1 MSHDSDC
8 PRKDTPHVSLLCLY
22 LLLFRYQLIDS
33 PGLTMPNP
41 QEADRILQD
50 SLSAIVPLLV
60 LIGDVP
66 VDEDF
71 AGFFT

>member
-1 MSHDSDC
+1 
-8 PRKDTPHVSLLCLY
+8 
-22 LLLFRYQLIDS
+22 
-33 PGLTMPNP
+33 MPNP